1 LVNEH
6 EPLTRSAC
14 TTARLDAAIDDHALS
29 VGTSSIAISP
39 RPLCEPDGR
48 TGLSPTNVGALGDA
62 CITDNGMHRHCV
74 RVQTFGRVGQT
85 VQAGHF
91 SRKPVGLP
99 NYPTGDAV
107 RHEMALIGVCH

>member
-1 LVNEH
+1 
-6 EPLTRSAC
+6 
-14 TTARLDAAIDDHALS
+14 LS
-29 VGTSSIAISP
+29 
-39 RPLCEPDGR
+39 C
-48 TGLSPTNVGALGDA
+48 ALGDA

-91 SRKPVGLP
+91 SVSQWGCLTS
-99 NYPTGDAV
+99 PTGDAV